1 MRRGQCFY
9 FCLLFVSM
17 QDLAFNTIQG
27 WSLMQTYFST
37 FQSKAFHSMVQ
48 IQTYLRF
55 NHSRNQSFPD
65 GSASKESACNTGEA
79 GNMVSIPSSGRCSGK
94 GTGHSPQYS
103 SLENPIGRGAW
114 RATVHRVTKSRTY
127 LSNWRERNA
136 FKKSIFI
143 DHLLYDFLIFTF
155 KKFMKK
161 WNMHIIYS
169 LCTRWKILK
178 IQEHPSMSIGSSLT
192 IHTHLII

>member
-1 MRRGQCFY
+1 
-9 FCLLFVSM
+9 
-17 QDLAFNTIQG
+17 
-27 WSLMQTYFST
+27 MQTYIST
-37 FQSKAFHSMVQ
+37 FQTEAFHSMVQ

-65 GSASKESACNTGEA
+65 GSASKESACKTGES
-79 GNMVSIPSSGRCSGK
+79 GNMVSIPWSGRCSGK
-94 GTGHSPQYS
+94 GTGHLPQYS

-127 LSNWRERNA
+127 LSNLSTYA

-161 WNMHIIYS
+161 
-169 LCTRWKILK
+169 
-178 IQEHPSMSIGSSLT
+178 
-192 IHTHLII
+192 